1 MAKKPATV
9 GAKEGLGA
17 GIVGLGVMFAML
29 PSISQSIADL
39 DYVSSDAFAILLG
52 SVYVLSVFVILAG
65 IAVIVAK
72 FKDEEEEE

>member
-1 MAKKPATV
+1 MAKKPVTV

-17 GIVGLGVMFAML
+17 GIVGLGVMLALL

-52 SVYVLSVFVILAG
+52 TVYVLSVFVILG
-65 IAVIVAK
+65 GVAVIMAK
-72 FKDEEEEE
+72 FKDEEEE